1 MEIQLNGKAFQADGI
16 TTISQLL
23 DHLDLN
29 PQLVVVEQNHEILTA
44 DIFSRTN
51 LSHGDTIEIV
61 QFVGGG

>member
-23 DHLDLN
+23 DQLNLN
-29 PQLVVVEQNHEILTA
+29 PQLVVVEQNNEILTA
-44 DIFSRTN
+44 DIFSGTN